1 MPMLDTNSIG
11 EALML
16 KMLHSQLK
24 EFSNNTR
31 TLEII
36 EEGKSADIDVALR
49 TKLKTHATQNK
60 FEKKQTKISI

>member
-1 MPMLDTNSIG
+1 
-11 EALML
+11 
-16 KMLHSQLK
+16 MLHSQLK

-36 EEGKSADIDVALR
+36 EEGRSADIDVALR
-49 TKLKTHATQNK
+49 TKLKTHATPKK